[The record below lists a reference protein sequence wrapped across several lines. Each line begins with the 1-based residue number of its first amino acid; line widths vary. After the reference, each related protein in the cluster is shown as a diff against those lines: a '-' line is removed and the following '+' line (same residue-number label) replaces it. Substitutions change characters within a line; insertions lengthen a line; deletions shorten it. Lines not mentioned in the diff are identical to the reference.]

1 MLWSV
6 WISVASLVGSA
17 GPANEVDRLLSA
29 YYEAYRTGTAEELA
43 GFYTDDVVFD
53 DVSQRH
59 HVEGKAPFTEAL
71 AGLKNIHVEM
81 NIEEKRRM
89 VSGESVVVEIFYKG
103 TLDCAKLGRPD
114 HENLSYALPAVLLLE
129 VSNGRI
135 RKQTD
140 YIDYRTFTET
150 FAKLQPTPQ
159 PHPQDRRRGRRPAR
173 EGVGAVPASHPALD
187 SQVFRNILCRS
198 VNTLGRSALKRG
210 C

>member
-129 VSNGRI
+129 VSNGRDSKADRLHRLPHVHRDFREAAAHASAPP
-135 RKQTD
+135 RK
-140 YIDYRTFTET
+140 ID
-150 FAKLQPTPQ
+150 AGDG
-159 PHPQDRRRGRRPAR
+159 DRLERAWEPSPPRIQRWI
-173 EGVGAVPASHPALD
+173 VKY
-187 SQVFRNILCRS
+187 
-198 VNTLGRSALKRG
+198 SATY
-210 C
+210 CAAPSIP